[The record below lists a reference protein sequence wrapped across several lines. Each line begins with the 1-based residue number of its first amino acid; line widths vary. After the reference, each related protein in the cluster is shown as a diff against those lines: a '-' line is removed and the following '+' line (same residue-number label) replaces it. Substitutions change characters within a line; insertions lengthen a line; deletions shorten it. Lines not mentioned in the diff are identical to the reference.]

1 MSIVSAF
8 LKQDKADFSWYKAA
22 DETLAEMTGAR
33 KNRWGEHMRDESGNL
48 MYEKNE
54 AGELVPKIAGLSD
67 YKNLSKSMEG
77 YDAILKQFSAS
88 EMRGNPIA
96 LLHLFNQAVLGRRFK
111 TDPTGKT
118 TIHQTDKGIQ
128 QSIERIPEAIK
139 ESFEDLM
146 DFVNQKYYLWD

>member
-1 MSIVSAF
+1 
-8 LKQDKADFSWYKAA
+8 
-22 DETLAEMTGAR
+22 
-33 KNRWGEHMRDESGNL
+33 

-88 EMRGNPIA
+88 EMRGNPID

-146 DFVNQKYYLWD
+146 DFVNPKAHPAGPQGNNTFIQSNPTSFRGGSRGVLDPNHGLLYSAAIG